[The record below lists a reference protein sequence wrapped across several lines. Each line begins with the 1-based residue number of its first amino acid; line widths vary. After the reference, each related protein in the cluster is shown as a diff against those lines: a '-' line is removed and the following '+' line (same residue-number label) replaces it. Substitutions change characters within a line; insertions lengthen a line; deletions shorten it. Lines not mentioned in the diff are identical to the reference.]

1 MVTIKNG
8 IDIMTLQRSEKAG
21 ATRDRI
27 LQAAGDEMNRVG
39 FRAMGLNDI
48 LQKLRMS
55 KGALYHHFKN
65 KLELGYAVLDELYAK
80 RFLKNWESPLDG
92 DDPLQA
98 TIDYLHVMSE
108 QKWAAEALRCG
119 CPVTNLATEM
129 SPIDEGF
136 RLRVEGVFNRWKKR
150 MTSAFKRAQKQGK
163 MRRDVSAEETAIF
176 VIATVEGAVILA
188 KNAQDVRIFSQ
199 ATKTVADY
207 LATLQVNN

>member
-1 MVTIKNG
+1 MN
-8 IDIMTLQRSEKAG
+8 LSRSDKAG
-21 ATRDRI
+21 STRDRI
-27 LQAAGDEMNRVG
+27 LQVAGDEMNRVG

-48 LQKLRMS
+48 LHKLRMS

-80 RFLKNWESPLDG
+80 RFLKNWESPLDS

-98 TIDYLHVMSE
+98 TIDYLHAMSE

-136 RLRVEGVFNRWKKR
+136 RLRVEGVFSHWKKR
-150 MTSAFKRAQKQGK
+150 LTSALKRAQKQGT
-163 MRRDVSAEETAIF
+163 MRRDVSAEDTAVF
-176 VIATVEGAVILA
+176 VIAAIEGAVILA
-188 KNAQDVRIFSQ
+188 KNAQDVSIFAQ

-207 LATLQVNN
+207 LVTLHLVAD